1 MLKHDTQ
8 LNKLIF
14 DTIKWNKVY
23 LQRQFNIMAM
33 QNNKIFLNHN
43 WIPMYPIS
51 LKSIENSLI
60 FWS

>member
-33 QNNKIFLNHN
+33 QKKTF
-43 WIPMYPIS
+43 
-51 LKSIENSLI
+51 
-60 FWS
+60 